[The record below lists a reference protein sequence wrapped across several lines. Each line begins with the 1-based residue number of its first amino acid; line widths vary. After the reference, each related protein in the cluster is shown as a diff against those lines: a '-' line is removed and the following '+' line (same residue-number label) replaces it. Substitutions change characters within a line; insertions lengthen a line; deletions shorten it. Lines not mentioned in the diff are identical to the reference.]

1 MKPKIFAIYLKKC
14 LFCAA
19 GIALFLH
26 AGAHSQTL
34 KIAFDNAEIGFDP
47 AAMDDLTSAD
57 VMNAIFDVPLRHDYF
72 ARPPKGAPGIL
83 VGMPTI
89 SEGGKL
95 YTLKVQPGLF
105 FSDHPAFKGKKRE
118 LTAADVAYSWKR
130 LLDPRIAS
138 PYYWQFENK
147 LLGESEARALA
158 KKTGKFDYD
167 VPFAGFEVV
176 DPYTLVVRFKEP
188 NFQFEYQLIGGTHFG
203 VVAREV
209 IAAHADNR
217 GRNLTKPI
225 GVGPYKLEQWTR
237 ANRIVL
243 VANPNYRNETFPN
256 IPSALKSEIPA
267 AQFEQIS
274 ALIEKKL
281 PLSPRVEISVVE
293 ESTPRLLM
301 MQKGETDMLYRVPPD
316 LSDRVLE
323 KGVLR
328 SEFSALG
335 IRSQRMLE
343 PSLQFSFFN
352 MEDPV
357 VGGYEKKNIALR
369 RAILMGLNV
378 EEEIRVRYLGQ
389 AIPATQLFPPDQIGH
404 APGLNVAQKF
414 DPELARALL
423 DRYGY
428 KDRDGDGYR
437 EMPDGKPLTIR
448 KASLPES
455 RYRESDEL
463 WKKNM
468 DAIGIRIEFVKQKW
482 AELVELARLGKL
494 QIWGYSWYVAS
505 PSGDSYTQLLYS
517 KNIGQ
522 INDARFNL
530 PAFDKAYETAQ
541 GLPFGPAREA
551 QYRAMSELAA
561 AYSVF
566 DFGVHTYRTTL
577 SQPWLQG
584 YYAHPYDRYFFHL
597 YLPDEAARE
606 KARAAR

>member
-1 MKPKIFAIYLKKC
+1 
-14 LFCAA
+14 
-19 GIALFLH
+19 
-26 AGAHSQTL
+26 
-34 KIAFDNAEIGFDP
+34 
-47 AAMDDLTSAD
+47 
-57 VMNAIFDVPLRHDYF
+57 
-72 ARPPKGAPGIL
+72 
-83 VGMPTI
+83 
-89 SEGGKL
+89 
-95 YTLKVQPGLF
+95 
-105 FSDHPAFKGKKRE
+105 
-118 LTAADVAYSWKR
+118 
-130 LLDPRIAS
+130 
-138 PYYWQFENK
+138 
-147 LLGESEARALA
+147 
-158 KKTGKFDYD
+158 
-167 VPFAGFEVV
+167 VV
-176 DPYTLVVRFKEP
+176 DPYTLNVRFKEP
-188 NFQFEYQLIGGTHFG
+188 NYQFEYQLIGGTHFG

-209 IAAHADNR
+209 IEAHADNR

-243 VANPNYRNETFPN
+243 TANPNYRDETFSKLPEG
-256 IPSALKSEIPA
+256 LKAEIPA
-267 AQFEQIS
+267 AQFEQFS
-274 ALIEKKL
+274 ALIGKKL

-293 ESTPRLLM
+293 ESTPRMLM
-301 MQKGETDMLYRVPPD
+301 LQKGEADMLYRVPPD

-328 SEFSALG
+328 AEFSQRG

-343 PSLQFSFFN
+343 PSLQFNFFN

-378 EEEIRVRYLGQ
+378 EEEIRVRYRGQ

-404 APGLNVAQKF
+404 APSLNVAPKF

-423 DRYGY
+423 ERYGY
-428 KDRDGDGYR
+428 KDSDGDGYR

-468 DAIGIRIEFVKQKW
+468 DSIGIRVEFLKQKW

-494 QIWGYSWYVAS
+494 QIWGYSWFVAS

-530 PAFDKAYETAQ
+530 PAFDKAYEIAQ

-551 QYRAMSELAA
+551 QYRSMSELAA

-584 YYAHPYDRYFFHL
+584 YYAHPYERYFFHL
-597 YLPDEAARE
+597 YLPDETARE
-606 KARAAR
+606 KARVSR